1 MERAFK
7 NSPRIV
13 TIGGKRM
20 MEKYTHQPLTF
31 DHFDTHCQ
39 IQANGR
45 IKLTKP
51 VLGSD
56 EYDEIE
62 VPASLIFKLMGLLK
76 DTRSV
81 EFVEVPDESAKAN
94 PSAVVKAPETLKQ
107 TD

>member
-1 MERAFK
+1 MERSFK

-13 TIGGKRM
+13 TINGKRM

-39 IQANGR
+39 IQSNGR

-51 VLGSD
+51 VLNSD

-62 VPASLIFKLMGLLK
+62 IPASLVFKLMGLLK

-81 EFVEVPDESAKAN
+81 EFVEVPDESEKVTKAT
-94 PSAVVKAPETLKQ
+94 ATETVKQ
-107 TD
+107 TE